1 MHFVRVT
8 SEADSMY
15 AAAMTLYAQSFP
27 AHEQRAAASQTA
39 ILRDPAYHFT
49 LIFDDTT
56 FVGMFLYWDA
66 ARFLYVEHFCICP
79 HLRGR
84 KYGQRAL
91 ERLNAQAD
99 RAGKPVIL
107 EIDPPV
113 DAVSIRRKDFYAR
126 AQYHTNAFAHVHPPY
141 HAENSGHALVV
152 MSYPAPLTE
161 AAYQDFT
168 RYLRDTVM
176 ARAVPVLR
184 VLRATETWQQAGAYY
199 VRIQAM
205 ARQHHIPLRAEFDEH
220 DTPDAKYIVLLDG
233 DFPVATCRLYELTP
247 ERAML
252 GRVVVL
258 PEYRGQQLGRRVVQ
272 EAEAWLRELGY
283 QTSVLE
289 SRDVAVGFYEKLG
302 YTADCTRVIHGPTFN
317 CVPMEKSLLQNDGNA
332 VII

>member
-8 SEADSMY
+8 SAADSMY
-15 AAAMTLYAQSFP
+15 AAAMALYAQSFP
-27 AHEQRAAASQTA
+27 AHEQRAAASQAA

-66 ARFLYVEHFCICP
+66 GRFLYVEHFCICP
-79 HLRGR
+79 ALRG
-84 KYGQRAL
+84 KQYGQRAL
-91 ERLNAQAD
+91 ALLHAQAD
-99 RAGKPVIL
+99 HNGKSVIL

-113 DAVSIRRKDFYAR
+113 DAVSIRRKGFYER
-126 AQYHTNAFAHVHPPY
+126 AQYHANAFAHVHPPY

-152 MSYPAPLTE
+152 MSYPTPLTE
-161 AAYQDFT
+161 AAYQKFA

-176 ARAVPVLR
+176 AHAIPALR

-205 ARQHHIPLRAEFDEH
+205 ARQHHITLRAEFDEH

-233 DFPVATCRLYELTP
+233 DFPVATCRIYELTP
-247 ERAML
+247 DSAML

-258 PEYRGQQLGRRVVQ
+258 PEYRGQRLGRRVVL
-272 EAEAWLRELGY
+272 EAEAWMRALGY
-283 QTSVLE
+283 RTSVLE

-302 YTADCTRVIHGPTFN
+302 YIADRSRVIHGPTFT
-317 CVPMEKSLLQNDGNA
+317 CVPMEKSLLQNDGSA